1 MTTLCKVQLAAAGTH
16 AQVCPCL
23 RVGMR
28 VSPDTSSVSSLDNVR
43 LPCVAPGLSPGES
56 TVRAIEQSTLNGISH
71 KRSHQGCAQTIS
83 VTTQA
88 TWVTSLLSVML
99 SSTPRP
105 IPHQNTV
112 PHSVHSFTQRP
123 LASLVLVLRLVAG
136 NHTQPPSGSSVL
148 ESHGSPLPPNPAM
161 AWTS

>member
-1 MTTLCKVQLAAAGTH
+1 MTTLCKVQLAAARTH

-28 VSPDTSSVSSLDNVR
+28 VSPDTSSVSSLDNVH
-43 LPCVAPGLSPGES
+43 LPCVAPGLSSGKS

-99 SSTPRP
+99 SST
-105 IPHQNTV
+105 
-112 PHSVHSFTQRP
+112 
-123 LASLVLVLRLVAG
+123 
-136 NHTQPPSGSSVL
+136 
-148 ESHGSPLPPNPAM
+148 LPPGFCASFRSFIHSAPLGISCLSVEARCREPREPHT
-161 AWTS
+161 ASFWELHSGVS